1 MSNIETIP
9 VMHVRGAC
17 AIVFD
22 FKDCSLEHVSSSSSS
37 SSSKHNAKP
46 KPIRIAY
53 SGDCRPNREFI
64 RAGMGADVLIHES
77 TFESEL
83 DYEAV
88 KKFHCT
94 INEACIVGRW

>member
-1 MSNIETIP
+1 MLDYLNMSNIETVP

-22 FKDCSLEHVSSSSSS
+22 YKDCSLENVTT
-37 SSSKHNAKP
+37 P
-46 KPIRIAY
+46 KPIRMAY

-64 RAGMGADVLIHES
+64 RAGMNADILIHES

-83 DYEAV
+83 DFEAV

-94 INEACIVGRW
+94 INEACTVGRW